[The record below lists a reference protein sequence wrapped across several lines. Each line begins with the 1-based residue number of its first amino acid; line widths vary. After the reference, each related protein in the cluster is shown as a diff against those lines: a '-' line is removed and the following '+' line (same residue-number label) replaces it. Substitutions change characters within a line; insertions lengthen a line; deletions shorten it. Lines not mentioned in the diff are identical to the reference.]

1 MVTFPR
7 KKPNKSSV
15 CSSTGTSFATGFP
28 RFVITTVSRFAWT
41 SSIRAKQWT
50 LNEPAAIFLTI
61 SSSDHGHCTI
71 VRKCLILRQQ
81 YPEPDSAREAVTGL
95 LREISS
101 NPLQGRSLPMTIA
114 ELCDHFVQRELTN
127 DNTWRSH
134 STKRAYRA
142 YLKRWVTPHWG
153 TAPLSEVRTMRVES
167 WLRRLPLA
175 KSSCAKIRGLLSVLF
190 NHACRY
196 EFFDRNPIRLVRQ
209 GEAILRRYIR
219 TVALRVGIQKRFWM
233 AHVPAHLL

>member
-1 MVTFPR
+1 MGRQRASWKTHLPQKGDR
-7 KKPNKSSV
+7 HSLPIP
-15 CSSTGTSFATGFP
+15 GTEF
-28 RFVITTVSRFAWT
+28 
-41 SSIRAKQWT
+41 
-50 LNEPAAIFLTI
+50 
-61 SSSDHGHCTI
+61 C
-71 VRKCLILRQQ
+71 
-81 YPEPDSAREAVTGL
+81 REAVTGL

-101 NPLQGRSLPMTIA
+101 NPLQRRSLPMTIA

-142 YLKRWVTPHWG
+142 YLKRWVIPHWG
-153 TAPLSEVRTMRVES
+153 TAPLSEVRNMGVES
-167 WLRRLPLA
+167 WLRLLPLA

-209 GEAILRRYIR
+209 VQSD
-219 TVALRVGIQKRFWM
+219 VALH
-233 AHVPAHLL
+233 AC